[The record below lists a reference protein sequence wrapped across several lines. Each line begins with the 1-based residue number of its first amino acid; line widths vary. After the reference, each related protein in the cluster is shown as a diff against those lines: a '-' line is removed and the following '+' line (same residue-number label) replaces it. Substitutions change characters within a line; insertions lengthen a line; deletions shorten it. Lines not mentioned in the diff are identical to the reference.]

1 MNQGVRALG
10 VAESTGGGRRATV
23 AGSVVRA
30 DRTFD
35 DLVLDSWTVGGTDA
49 TDTVIDCWE
58 HLDREDVRYLL
69 VAGIAPA
76 WFNVLDLRAIHD
88 ATERP
93 VLSVSF
99 EASEGLEPAL
109 RDAFGDDPEA
119 LEVRLATY
127 DRQPPRERVEVNGET
142 CFVRAV
148 GCEAAE
154 AREVIDAFT
163 PEGGRPEP
171 VRVARLCA
179 RGGDDFRHRLP
190 DGD

>member
-1 MNQGVRALG
+1 VNRGVRALG
-10 VAESTGGGRRATV
+10 LAESAAGDRSATV
-23 AGSVVRA
+23 AGAVVRA

-35 DLVLDSWTVGGTDA
+35 GLVLDSWTVGGTDA
-49 TDTVIDCWE
+49 TATVVDCWE
-58 HLDREDVRYLL
+58 HLDREDVRYVI

-76 WFNVLDLRAIHD
+76 WFNLLDLHAIHE
-88 ATERP
+88 AVERP

-109 RDAFGDDPEA
+109 RDAFGDDPDA
-119 LEVRLATY
+119 LETRLDIY
-127 DRQPPRERVEVNGET
+127 ERQPPRERISVNEET

-148 GCEAAE
+148 GCDDET
-154 AREVIDAFT
+154 AREVVAGFT

-179 RGGDDFRHRLP
+179 RGGDDFRQRE
-190 DGD
+190 G

>member
-1 MNQGVRALG
+1 
-10 VAESTGGGRRATV
+10 VAESAAGDRAATV
-23 AGSVVRA
+23 AGAVVRA

-49 TDTVIDCWE
+49 TGTVVDCWA
-58 HLDREDVRYLL
+58 HLDREDVRYVI

-76 WFNVLDLRAIHD
+76 WFNVLDLHAVHE
-88 ATERP
+88 AVERP

-109 RDAFGDDPEA
+109 RDAFEDDPEG
-119 LEVRLATY
+119 LETRLAVY
-127 DRQPPRERVEVNGET
+127 ERQPPRERLTVNDET

-148 GCEAAE
+148 GCDDET
-154 AREVIDAFT
+154 AREVVTEFT

-179 RGGDDFRHRLP
+179 RGGDDFRRRE
-190 DGD
+190 G

>member
-1 MNQGVRALG
+1 VNRGVRALG
-10 VAESTGGGRRATV
+10 IAESAAGDRTATV
-23 AGSVVRA
+23 AGAVVRA

-49 TDTVIDCWE
+49 TTTVIDCWE
-58 HLDREDVRYLL
+58 RLDREDIRYVML
-69 VAGIAPA
+69 AGIAPA
-76 WFNVLDLRAIHD
+76 WFNVLDLHAVHAAVD
-88 ATERP
+88 RP

-109 RDAFGDDPEA
+109 RDAFGDDPDG
-119 LEVRLATY
+119 LEDRLETY
-127 DRQPPRERVEVNGET
+127 ERQPPRAELSVNGET

-148 GCEAAE
+148 GCGTEEAT
-154 AREVIDAFT
+154 EVVSGFT

-179 RGGDDFRHRLP
+179 RAGDDFRQRE
-190 DGD
+190 GD